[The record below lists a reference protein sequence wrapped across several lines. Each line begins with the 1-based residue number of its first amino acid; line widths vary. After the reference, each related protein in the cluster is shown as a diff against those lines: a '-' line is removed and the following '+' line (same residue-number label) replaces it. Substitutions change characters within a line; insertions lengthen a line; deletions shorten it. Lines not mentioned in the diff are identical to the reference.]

1 MNVEISD
8 QTTKRIAEVLGSS
21 DPSTINLIVG
31 RVAADEQLLMLLTA
45 DAPNEEDLQAIR
57 EGLTDVAAGRTQ
69 RFSEFDAELRKDMG
83 FDPRVKS

>member
-8 QTTKRIAEVLGSS
+8 QTTKRIAAVLGSF

-45 DAPNEEDLQAIR
+45 DEPSEEDLQAIR
-57 EGLTDVAAGRTQ
+57 EGLEDVAAGRTQ
-69 RFSEFDAELRKDMG
+69 RFSEFDAELRKGMG
-83 FDPRVKS
+83 FTPRASN